1 MTLSVDYWITSLH
14 FCGFSN
20 ASVKLYEII
29 FYSFSNYNFSIY
41 IIFKEHNR
49 NVNQLISLRFF
60 LMKRKLNFSDFFL
73 GLLSYAPKNKFI
85 LKFKFK
91 YKTPCQDIHLAFFF
105 LSENFVPCENNFYH
119 WGSESPNST
128 NVEKIGF
135 QEPKYSCSVLTGF
148 TDASPLLLSI
158 TLIHTHFSQPSVNQH
173 YFLPRWRALQVPYE
187 LSIAKATQ
195 TSCKWVPGIHV
206 NKRYTM
212 RCCESAGFFVSKYW
226 TMTRLQNKLRQWV
239 NVHSAPC
246 SVGK

>member
-49 NVNQLISLRFF
+49 NVNQLISLRVF

-73 GLLSYAPKNKFI
+73 GLLSYALKNKFI

-105 LSENFVPCENNFYH
+105 FFPRTLFPVRTISTTEALSPQIAQM
-119 WGSESPNST
+119 W
-128 NVEKIGF
+128 K
-135 QEPKYSCSVLTGF
+135 KSVFRSLNTHV
-148 TDASPLLLSI
+148 LS
-158 TLIHTHFSQPSVNQH
+158 
-173 YFLPRWRALQVPYE
+173 
-187 LSIAKATQ
+187 
-195 TSCKWVPGIHV
+195 
-206 NKRYTM
+206 
-212 RCCESAGFFVSKYW
+212 
-226 TMTRLQNKLRQWV
+226 
-239 NVHSAPC
+239 
-246 SVGK
+246 